1 MLKLSKK
8 IDYGLILL
16 SRMCAE
22 PAPASAREMAGRYDL
37 PQPMVANILKALA
50 ADGVLVSR
58 RGVQGGYELARP
70 AREISLAE
78 IVEALEGPFSLVDC
92 VADSESCRFTRICPT
107 HDPIQVVH
115 QQFRNFMGRL
125 NLAEIVGLPPES
137 FQFGPTSDENTN
149 LYG

>member
-50 ADGVLVSR
+50 AGGVLVSR

-115 QQFRNFMGRL
+115 HQFQNFMSRL
-125 NLAEIVGLPPES
+125 SLAEIVGMPQEP
-137 FQFGPTSDENTN
+137 FQFGPGSNENTN

>member
-37 PQPMVANILKALA
+37 PLPMVANILKALA
-50 ADGVLVSR
+50 ANGVLVST
-58 RGVQGGYELARP
+58 RGVQGGYELARTP
-70 AREISLAE
+70 YEITLSE
-78 IVEALEGPFSLVDC
+78 VVDALEGPFNLVDC
-92 VADSESCRFTRICPT
+92 VAGGDSCKFTDVCPT

-115 QQFRNFMGRL
+115 EKFQKFMSRL
-125 NLAEIVGLPPES
+125 SLAEIVGMPRQPLE
-137 FQFGPTSDENTN
+137 FGTRSDENTN